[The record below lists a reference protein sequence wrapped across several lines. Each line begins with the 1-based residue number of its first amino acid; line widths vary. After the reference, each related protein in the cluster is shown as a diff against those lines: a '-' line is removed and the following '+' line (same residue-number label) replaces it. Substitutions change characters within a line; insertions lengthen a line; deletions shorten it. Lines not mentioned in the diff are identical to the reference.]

1 MNHNGSKL
9 ILGVSFSDC
18 RFLDVLEGIDARVL
32 DRSQGHI
39 SITNTETLY
48 HAVRMR
54 SLLDYINRSDF
65 SCCDGVAI
73 ALCAR
78 IKGIRI
84 PILHGP
90 DLMLEACRY
99 GVEKGWRHYF
109 YGGKE
114 GVPELLSRNLARKF
128 PGLSIAGA
136 YSPPFRSV
144 GGLEDPSVVQEIN
157 DAKPDII
164 WVGLGLL
171 KQSRW
176 IEDHRS
182 VLEAPMMIGVGAAF
196 DFLAGTIR
204 RAPEGFQKL
213 GLEWLYR
220 LCFEPRM
227 LVRNWMSLVIALELV
242 FQRGSLE
249 APRHR

>member
-1 MNHNGSKL
+1 MPN
-9 ILGVSFSDC
+9 
-18 RFLDVLEGIDARVL
+18 
-32 DRSQGHI
+32 
-39 SITNTETLY
+39 
-48 HAVRMR
+48 
-54 SLLDYINRSDF
+54 LLDYINRSDF
-65 SCCDGVAI
+65 SCCDGIAI
-73 ALCAR
+73 ALGAR

-109 YGGKE
+109 YGGKD
-114 GVPELLSRNLARKF
+114 GVPELLSRKLARKF
-128 PGLSIAGA
+128 PGLAIAGT

-144 GGLEDPSVVQEIN
+144 GGIEDASVVQQIN

-176 IEDHRS
+176 IEDHRN

-204 RAPEGFQKL
+204 RAPEIFQKL
-213 GLEWLYR
+213 GLEWFYR

-227 LVRNWMSLVIALELV
+227 LVRNWVSLVIALELV

-249 APRHR
+249 APRQR